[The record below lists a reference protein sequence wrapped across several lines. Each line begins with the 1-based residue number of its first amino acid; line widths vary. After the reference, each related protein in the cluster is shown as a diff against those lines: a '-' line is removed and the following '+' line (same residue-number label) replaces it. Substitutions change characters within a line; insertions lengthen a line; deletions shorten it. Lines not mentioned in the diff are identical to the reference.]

1 MKKINLE
8 LDDVIEDMKKVFSEQ
23 GTLTRRVY
31 DKYGRWSSSKIC
43 SIDSFNNLKEMA
55 IGKEE
60 IHRNTI
66 PKEELVEDIFRV
78 AKENEKMTKDVYL
91 SKGKFSRKP
100 IERYFGSWNNMLTE
114 LGLKTNCLINIP
126 EDDLINDLLRLITEF
141 DTISA
146 NVVRLHGK
154 HSIEVYQRRFGSF
167 NKALE
172 KAGIEPSMRG
182 VSSPTAN
189 AMIRMCESILEETAI
204 TEKTFSWLKNDL
216 TNKPLYIDAYFESYN
231 IAFEYDGP
239 QHFQPVELYGG
250 EEGFAHR
257 RYLDNLKN
265 ELLSIHGVKLFRL
278 GSYEP
283 HTREYVIKKLS
294 SIL

>member
-1 MKKINLE
+1 MRKINLE
-8 LDDVIEDMKKVFSEQ
+8 LYDVIEDMKKVFSEQ
-23 GTLTRRVY
+23 GTLTKRVY

-43 SIDSFNNLKEMA
+43 SVDSFNNLKEMA

-60 IHRNTI
+60 ISRNTI

-78 AKENEKMTKDVYL
+78 ASENEKMTKDVYL

-100 IERYFGSWNNMLTE
+100 IERYFGSWNKMLTE

-126 EDDLINDLLRLITEF
+126 EDDLLNDLLRLMAEF

-146 NVVRLHGK
+146 TVVKLHGK
-154 HSIEVYQRRFGSF
+154 YSVEVYQRRFGSF
-167 NKALE
+167 NKALS
-172 KAGIEPSMRG
+172 KAGIEPSLRG
-182 VSSPTAN
+182 ASSPTAN

-204 TEKTFSWLKNDL
+204 PEKTFSWLRNDL
-216 TNKPLYIDAYFESYN
+216 TNKPLYIDAYFEKYN

-239 QHFQPVELYGG
+239 QHFGPVKQYGG
-250 EEGFAHR
+250 EEGFIR
-257 RYLDNLKN
+257 RTYLDNLKN
-265 ELLSIHGVKLFRL
+265 ELLSTHGVKLFRL
-278 GSYEP
+278 GSNEP

-294 SIL
+294 NIL